1 MPELIVSSEEAIK
14 DSNSNSG
21 LMFILVRVNRNWL
34 ICVFPLET
42 SMIYDLR
49 VIAVIM
55 TLYESLMVNLIKRS
69 WQMKFLEKPYI

>member
-14 DSNSNSG
+14 DSNSG

>member
-1 MPELIVSSEEAIK
+1 MPELIVLSEEAIK
-14 DSNSNSG
+14 DSSSNSG
-21 LMFILVRVNRNWL
+21 LMFILVRVNGNWL